1 MPEQVSSGLSI
12 VEAIIT
18 NLLEAVQSQIPDLQG
33 QSWEELTGTIRV
45 RAATLA
51 QQNAAL
57 VIDDLSHQW
66 LTLSSLLLAAYRE
79 LQPHV
84 GDVQEV
90 LAMLRRAMAAPIQAR
105 ITTHLEERFGI
116 SQDAPADAFSLI
128 AANFKRRGERRLG
141 KAFTYVQDV
150 QDGTRSF
157 INIQQ
162 CFFNDFFRANGA
174 PEVTPIFCA
183 MDYLWAEELE
193 QPRYGVRFDRP
204 TTLAQGDDMCRF
216 QFTKSPSK
224 R

>member
-12 VEAIIT
+12 GEAIVT
-18 NLLEAVQSQIPDLQG
+18 NLLEAVRSQIPDLHG
-33 QSWEELTGTIRV
+33 QSWEEFTSTIRAH
-45 RAATLA
+45 AATLA
-51 QQNAAL
+51 QQNAAR
-57 VIDDLSHQW
+57 VIDNPSQQW
-66 LTLSSLLLAAYRE
+66 LMVSSLLLATYRE
-79 LQPHV
+79 LQPVV

-90 LAMLRRAMAAPIQAR
+90 LAILRSAMAAPIQAR

-128 AANFKRRGERRLG
+128 AENFKRRGEERFG

-157 INIQQ
+157 INIEK

-193 QPRYGVRFDRP
+193 QPHYGVRFDRP
-204 TTLAQGDDMCRF
+204 TTLAQGDDRCRF
-216 QFTKSPSK
+216 QFTKSASQ